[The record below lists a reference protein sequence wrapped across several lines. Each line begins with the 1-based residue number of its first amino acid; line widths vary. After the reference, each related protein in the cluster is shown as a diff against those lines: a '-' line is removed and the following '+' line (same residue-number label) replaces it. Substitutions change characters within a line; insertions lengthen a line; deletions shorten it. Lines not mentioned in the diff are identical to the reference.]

1 MTEKRLIVIAE
12 DEPQIANLIKFW
24 LEKTGCEVLWGE
36 NGKLALELINENKPD
51 LVILD
56 VMMPIMDGFEV
67 LRLMKEEEETSDIP
81 VIMLTARSMEA
92 DVLKGF
98 DSGAVDYL
106 IKPFSV
112 SELAARVK
120 SALARSG

>member
-98 DSGAVDYL
+98 DSGAVDYM

>member
-81 VIMLTARSMEA
+81 VLMLTARSMEA

-98 DSGAVDYL
+98 DSGAVDYM